1 MNRVKKIACFVA
13 MFLMVSAFV
22 PVLSADA
29 STPKAVNS
37 IQPHADKIVTKY
49 RTYNGVR
56 QYRRWNETKGCWVDP
71 ATVLIHTI
79 VISILSNNLIC
90 PRLYST
96 SCLRCTR
103 IYRKSWC

>member
-29 STPKAVNS
+29 SAPKAVNS
-37 IQPHADKIVTKY
+37 IQPHADKIVVKY

-71 ATVLIHTI
+71 YWI
-79 VISILSNNLIC
+79 NF
-90 PRLYST
+90 P
-96 SCLRCTR
+96 
-103 IYRKSWC
+103 